1 MTQLLFCD
9 LETYSEVA
17 IKAGTHRYAEAA
29 EVMLWPYAF
38 GDEEPKCW
46 DVTTGAPMP
55 DDLAAGLTDPDVLT
69 VWHNGGMFDTVV
81 LHYAQRL
88 DLPLERIHDT
98 MVQALAHSLPGGLD
112 QLCEILGVDTAKA
125 KHKGGKNLILFFCK
139 PTGANMKLRRRTR
152 ETHPKEWAQF
162 VDYAKSDINAMR
174 EIYRKLPKWNLTPQ
188 EVALWRLD
196 QTINRRGMAIDLDLV
211 TAALRAIEREQAY
224 LSRRAAGITDGYLAA
239 ATQRDRM
246 LEFILGEYGYG
257 LPDLKGATVE
267 KFLERQQ
274 LEPELVELLNVRLR
288 ASTSSTAKYKAL
300 AGSVSSDGRLR
311 GTKQFCGASRT
322 GRWSGRVFQPDNL
335 PRPSMHN
342 DEIEF
347 GIEALKAD
355 AEDMLFDNVMALTS
369 SAIRGC
375 IVAPPGRKLVI
386 ADLSN
391 IEGRMLAWG
400 AAEEW
405 KLQAFRDFDAGNGP
419 DLYKLAY
426 AKSFGISADE
436 VTKDQRQVGKTLE
449 LSMGYAGG
457 ISAFVTFAAA
467 YNTDLEAMADSA
479 WDGLPE
485 DKIEEAEGFLEWLA
499 KQKNPKA
506 FPMSHRA
513 QVVCEVFKRL
523 WREAHP
529 NTVLWWRELEDKVR
543 RAIETPGQTIIG
555 KNFKAR
561 RDGAWLRVQLPS
573 GRALCYP
580 HPLIDDDG
588 QISYM
593 GVNQFSRK
601 WCRIRTY
608 SGKLAENWTQAA
620 ARDAFAHN
628 MPEIEQ
634 HGYEIILTV
643 HDEGITETPDLSEFN
658 SDHLSALMAQVP
670 DWAPGLPLAAAG
682 FETHRYCKG

>member
-1 MTQLLFCD
+1 MFCD
-9 LETYSEVA
+9 LETFSEVP

-46 DVTTGAPMP
+46 DVTTGAAMP
-55 DDLAAGLTDPDVLT
+55 DDLAAGLADPAVAT

-81 LHYAQRL
+81 LPEAL
-88 DLPLERIHDT
+88 AIEIPLERIHDT

-112 QLCEILGVDTAKA
+112 QLCEVLGVDTAKA
-125 KHKGGKNLILFFCK
+125 KHKSGKNLIQFFCK
-139 PTGANMKLRRRTR
+139 PTGKNMKIRRRTR
-152 ETHPKEWAQF
+152 ETHPAEWATF

-174 EIYRKLPKWNLTPQ
+174 EIYRKLPKWNLTPR

-196 QTINRRGMAIDLDLV
+196 QTINRRGMAIDLELV
-211 TAALRAIEREQAY
+211 AAALRAIDREQAH
-224 LSRRAAGITDGYLAA
+224 LSRRAASITDGYLAA
-239 ATQRDRM
+239 ATQRDKM

-257 LPDLKGATVE
+257 LADLKGSTVE
-267 KFLERQQ
+267 KFLERHS

-288 ASTSSTAKYKAL
+288 ASTSSTAKYKSL

-322 GRWSGRVFQPDNL
+322 GRWSGKVFQPDNL
-335 PRPSMHN
+335 PRPSMPSN
-342 DEIEF
+342 EIEF

-375 IVAPPGRKLVI
+375 IVAPPGRKLVV

-400 AAEEW
+400 AGEDW
-405 KLQAFRDFDAGNGP
+405 KLQAFRDFDAGRGA

-426 AKSFGISADE
+426 AKSFGVSPDE

-457 ISAFVTFAAA
+457 ISAFVTFATA
-467 YNTDLEAMADSA
+467 YNTDLEAMATTA
-479 WDGLPE
+479 WDALPE

-506 FPMSHRA
+506 FPMSHKA

-529 NTVLWWRELEDKVR
+529 NTVRWWRELEDKVR
-543 RAIETPGQTIIG
+543 EAIESPAKTLVG

-561 RDGAWLRVQLPS
+561 RDGAWLRLQLPS

-580 HPLIDDDG
+580 HPQVDDDG

-601 WCRIRTY
+601 WCRLRTY

-620 ARDAFAHN
+620 ARDTLGHN
-628 MPEIEQ
+628 MPAIED

-643 HDEGITETPDLSEFN
+643 HDEDITETPDLPEFN
-658 SDHLSALMAQVP
+658 PEHLASLMATVP

-682 FETHRYCKG
+682 FEAYRYSKG